1 MSELNYDDS
10 DIYGGPSE
18 DDDDD
23 IDLLEDIES
32 EAEADK
38 KATPNSTTSQP
49 NINPHQSPF
58 GGSTNPG
65 TTNTWATAGG
75 SSWNSGRTSYVPNQ
89 SGNNGQTTFPG
100 WNTNPGTNNGF
111 GNNGTNNNGGLWGN
125 NNRSPYTPTWGN
137 SSWNSG
143 SINSG
148 NRHGLPRNKRIICC
162 DLLDNVIESL
172 TANGRVGVQ
181 PHGIYDMR
189 IKFEVLDKFRAINPE
204 YVFVL
209 TNQNFTPGT
218 AASKVYKAMVDYLMY
233 SIAEY
238 MRMPYENVR
247 CLTKTGYDVRDK
259 DVKPNTGLLQKAL
272 SSIPDVKDR
281 FKKED
286 ILVCGSASGLA
297 GQGNRDIEMARRFG
311 VDYIDIQEL
320 LNYYF

>member
-1 MSELNYDDS
+1 MNNLYDDS

-23 IDLLEDIES
+23 DDIDLLEDIES
-32 EAEADK
+32 EVEADK
-38 KATPNSTTSQP
+38 KATPSNNNSTQP

-58 GGSTNPG
+58 GGNNNSG
-65 TTNTWATAGG
+65 TSNTWATAGG
-75 SSWNSGRTSYVPNQ
+75 SSWNGRAPYT
-89 SGNNGQTTFPG
+89 SGNQGQTVFPG
-100 WNTNPGTNNGF
+100 WNTNPSTNNGF
-111 GNNGTNNNGGLWGN
+111 GNNNGNTNNGGLWNG
-125 NNRSPYTPTWGN
+125 NNRSSTTPTWGN
-137 SSWNSG
+137 SWNSG
-143 SINSG
+143 YNNNG
-148 NRHGLPRNKRIICC
+148 NRQSLPRNKRIICC

-189 IKFEVLDKFRAINPE
+189 IKFEVLDRFRAINPE

-218 AASKVYKAMVDYLMY
+218 PAGNVYKAMIDYLMY

-247 CLTKTGYDVRDK
+247 CITKTGYDVRDK

-272 SSIPDVKDR
+272 SSIPDVKNR